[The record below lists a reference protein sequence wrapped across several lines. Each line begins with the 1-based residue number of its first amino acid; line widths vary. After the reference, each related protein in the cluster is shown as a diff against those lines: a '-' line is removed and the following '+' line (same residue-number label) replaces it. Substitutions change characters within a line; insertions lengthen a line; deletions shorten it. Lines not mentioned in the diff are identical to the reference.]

1 MLPDFNM
8 IIHKFP
14 DREDI
19 TIYPIA
25 DVHLGA
31 RECKEQDFISFI
43 DGIKDKPDVYL
54 VLGGDL
60 INNATRSSVT
70 NVFEETMRPADQKKE
85 MAKILAPVAHKI
97 LAAVSGNHERR
108 SGKDADDDP
117 TYDILCKLDK
127 ETVYRENMAFV
138 KLQFGN
144 PTGAGADNP
153 TYALVVTHGAGGG
166 MLTSGAV
173 LRGERFGYAIDG
185 MDALIMGH
193 THKPFTTVPGKI
205 VIDKHNNKVSVK
217 PFKVINMTSWC
228 DYSGYA
234 AQKMLLPSSHCMH
247 TLTLRG
253 TRKEMVVT
261 M

>member
-14 DREDI
+14 EREDI
-19 TIYPIA
+19 TIIPIA

-31 RECKEQDFISFI
+31 RECMEQEFIKFI
-43 DGIKDKPDVYL
+43 DSIKDKPNVYL

-70 NVFEETMRPADQKKE
+70 NIFEEIMRPADQKKE
-85 MAKILAPVAHKI
+85 MSKILAPVAHKI

-117 TYDILCKLDK
+117 TYDILCKIDR
-127 ETVYRENMAFV
+127 EDVYRENMAFV
-138 KLQFGN
+138 KFQFGDPAKN
-144 PTGAGADNP
+144 GENNP
-153 TYALVVTHGAGGG
+153 TYTSVVTHGAGGG
-166 MLTSGAV
+166 ALTSGAV
-173 LRGERFGYAIDG
+173 LKGERFGYAIDG

-193 THKPFTTVPGKI
+193 THKPFTTQPGKI
-205 VIDKHNNKVSVK
+205 VIDKYNNKVSVK
-217 PFKVINMTSWC
+217 PFKVINMTSWL

-234 AQKMLLPSSHCMH
+234 AAKMLLPSSHCMH